1 MNLSAYPARSRAGA
15 AAALVA
21 AAGFVLAACGG
32 SSSPGSSSAGS
43 STNSPS
49 TSNSSAPASS
59 TSSSS
64 SGNSASTTSSLSV
77 PFPIG
82 VGNTWVYKTSVGLTG
97 SSGTVTDKMTAVTPV
112 SGGQQ
117 VTMTSV
123 NDILG
128 SHTTNSAIYI
138 FHSDGSISYPVQQFG
153 SSTTSVTGASV
164 FWPPASEMASGQAYH
179 STLHIGITEAGKT
192 EKVAAHITVQGDGS
206 GSVTVPAGTYSAT
219 IVDMTMAF
227 AVEGYQSSI
236 VVKTWLANGVGPVQS
251 EAFITELGASHLV
264 SEQKLVSFTKG

>member
-1 MNLSAYPARSRAGA
+1 MNISVSSARTRAGA

-21 AAGFVLAACGG
+21 AAGLVLAACGG
-32 SSSPGSSSAGS
+32 SSPGSNSAGS
-43 STNSPS
+43 STTSPASSSS
-49 TSNSSAPASS
+49 TPASSNSSSS
-59 TSSSS
+59 TS
-64 SGNSASTTSSLSV
+64 SASTTSSLSV

-82 VGNTWVYKTSVGLTG
+82 VGNTWIYKTSVSLTG
-97 SSGTVTDKMTAVTPV
+97 STGTVTDKMTAVTPV

-117 VTMTSV
+117 VTMKSV
-123 NDILG
+123 NDVTG
-128 SHTTNSAIYI
+128 SPITNSATYI

-179 STLHIGITEAGKT
+179 STLHIGIAEAGKT
-192 EKVAAHITVQGDGS
+192 ENVAAHITVKGDGT

-227 AVEGYQSSI
+227 AIEGYQSSI
-236 VVKTWLANGVGPVQS
+236 VVKTWLANGIGPVQS
-251 EAFITELGASHLV
+251 EAFITELGASHMV